1 LLVNL
6 AADRQGM
13 IRGKEAG
20 VHGVMMANSY
30 QLSSKLHSFC
40 VSIDDRL
47 LRLKHSLISMQVLF
61 DFIDVD
67 NSFKPG
73 SYRLI
78 NSFPRR
84 VLEAKACTGKTLQD
98 VGLTSKQEAL
108 FLEQ

>member
-1 LLVNL
+1 ML
-6 AADRQGM
+6 
-13 IRGKEAG
+13 
-20 VHGVMMANSY
+20 
-30 QLSSKLHSFC
+30 
-40 VSIDDRL
+40 
-47 LRLKHSLISMQVLF
+47 QVLF
-61 DFIDVD
+61 DSIDVE

-84 VLEAKACTGKTLQD
+84 VLEAKACAGKTLQD